1 MYPIPPLLLIFI
13 TVPLSW
19 CYPQTPNFSAKF
31 IQSPKRHRGKERV
44 WSGQLLA
51 PQISKRKIRTGVRNK
66 TRGYIR
72 AIHTSLRF
80 TSDLPE
86 IRIFSETQSEPQ
98 NGREGE
104 RAASGQAP
112 GSRSTTCQN
121 INSY

>member
-1 MYPIPPLLLIFI
+1 MYPIPPPLLIFI
-13 TVPLSW
+13 TVPLPW
-19 CYPQTPNFSAKF
+19 CYPQTPNLSAKF
-31 IQSPKRHRGKERV
+31 IQRPKRHRRKERV
-44 WSGQLLA
+44 RSGQPLA
-51 PQISKRKIRTGVRNK
+51 PQISKRKIGTGVRNK

-72 AIHTSLRF
+72 AIHTSLHF
-80 TSDLPE
+80 TRDLPK

-112 GSRSTTCQN
+112 DSKSTTCQN